1 MEVNRVA
8 HMPDGWSHGFIPPR
22 LSPQIKARFF
32 EFAEQDRGKARA
44 RRIAMTETGLCATWV
59 SGVTR
64 EWPRAKRVSVR
75 LT

>member
-44 RRIAMTETGLCATWV
+44 RRIAMTETALCAT
-59 SGVTR
+59 
-64 EWPRAKRVSVR
+64 
-75 LT
+75 